1 MRARLAPRYFAAMS
15 SRGPHECPPPAP
27 SHGRGNF
34 YFTPFTGGYTSFT
47 PGCILV
53 APSGLFSY
61 MQIAATFTLG
71 CILVALSGLLS
82 YMQMATALTLGCV
95 LAALSGLLSYMQMAT
110 ALTLGCILA
119 APVYCALRARAHL
132 QGFCTLTRAHP
143 RTSTTTRTS
152 RTREK
157 REKRRATISAFWSS
171 LFPTAAHS
179 VLLQGVYAMR
189 KAR

>member
-82 YMQMATALTLGCV
+82 YMQMATALTP
-95 LAALSGLLSYMQMAT
+95 
-110 ALTLGCILA
+110 GCILV
-119 APVYCALRARAHL
+119 APVSCALRARAHF
-132 QGFCTLTRAHP
+132 QGFCTLTRARS

-179 VLLQGVYAMR
+179 TPLQGFCATR
-189 KAR
+189 KPC